1 MAAVMGLDYGK
12 RRIGIAVSDPGG
24 TIASAFGCHRT
35 PEDGSVAQFLAPIIE
50 ARGVE
55 EIVVGLPLTADGREQ
70 DIARRARAMAE
81 HLRTTLDLPV
91 HLVDERFSSQEAD
104 RWLRQGGRRRRDK
117 GERDAV
123 AAELILQQ
131 FLDSRRRKE

>member
-12 RRIGIAVSDPGG
+12 RRIGIAVSDPDGV
-24 TIASAFGCHRT
+24 IASAVGCHRT
-35 PEDGSVAQFLAPIIE
+35 PEDGAVAPFLTRIIAE
-50 ARGVE
+50 RGVG
-55 EIVVGLPLTADGREQ
+55 EIVVGLPLTADGRET
-70 DIARRARAMAE
+70 DIARRARSMAD

-91 HLVDERFSSQEAD
+91 HLADERFSSQEAD

-131 FLDSRRRKE
+131 FLDSRRKEG